1 MLIDYFPG
9 SQNKVLRNIANLKSY
24 ILENTSEHQT
34 SRDINNPQDFIDCF
48 LIRMNQVQL
57 SDCESSHSLNS
68 SVFTRV
74 IFMVGQTKLSS
85 SLSTYC
91 VHEYTMNI
99 MEDIIFDS

>member
-57 SDCESSHSLNS
+57 SGWLW
-68 SVFTRV
+68 
-74 IFMVGQTKLSS
+74 ILSFI
-85 SLSTYC
+85 
-91 VHEYTMNI
+91 E
-99 MEDIIFDS
+99 